1 MKKQGTTWTRVILTL
16 VVLALLVVNAYQPS
30 LAEEI
35 ENLAQDELVQNDESN
50 LENEEDLLLDNE
62 LVESIENE
70 DSLLDSE
77 DSMQASSD
85 EEAQSQ
91 LDDPVQDDGSE
102 GSDVVED
109 SQELSFEE
117 DEAIVEENEEDS
129 PAEDLAES
137 QEENQEESN
146 VPASDSDS
154 ASNDEVAEGSLSD
167 EEDHVPDSND
177 NSRATEE
184 VSSSE
189 LNNEKKADE
198 KAKDN
203 ETNEQKPL
211 LTSMGLNESDKESEN
226 DESGPMMMSS
236 PASPNPLENVT
247 AIYLNGT
254 SGDDEKFGE
263 TKGAAVKTFARA
275 KELATQYANIKTIY
289 VTGTVLISGEIS
301 LEGTNAILK
310 REAEFNGYLLQVSS
324 GTTATLTNITVDGNS
339 EEAKSA
345 NSALINCS
353 GTLNVKEGTVL
364 ENNKIASRTARRL
377 GGAIN
382 CSGGTINMT
391 AGNVQNNSAM
401 WGGGLYLTDNTIFNM
416 SGGTIQHNQAIN
428 GPNVNPYNNSIAN
441 AAAGGG
447 VCLFNGAMMN
457 FSGGLIKGNSSRE
470 VGGGISVG
478 TIEASENG
486 DNRLIMTGGKIEE
499 NSAGAGGGGIFVQA
513 AYVERVSSATILAGY
528 ITRNSMNGVGLT
540 NKHFGGGG
548 IYVNGYKANGF
559 KNGHLFLRN
568 VVVSD
573 NTAQVYG
580 GGYAAC
586 PITDTKIFIT
596 DGGAIYGNSTVWL
609 KGRVAKDI
617 FIYSQTVGYGA
628 HGGNPE
634 YFVTDTMLGGVPYRW
649 KTWND
654 ADAPAGDLEGTLIG
668 EGVALA
674 LHTDQQGDD
683 NTKRLAKVFIT
694 KNTST
699 TAGAGIGSNGNVT
712 IGTDQTIDLK
722 IRKNWVD
729 QNNKWEKRPEKV
741 EIEVWRKIKNG
752 KPVHVSDATMVPD
765 ENGDW
770 SLEITKLAKDDGLG
784 NIYEYS
790 IKEKSVSGYSG
801 VITGDVTNGF
811 VITNSISGTVSVNG
825 AKTWNDANNQDGKR
839 PKSITINLYKKVG
852 EGEATLVESKIVKP
866 DASGDWAWSFA
877 DLPKYEDGF
886 EVIYSIT
893 EDAVAEYK
901 SVINGYNVTNSYT
914 PGKISIDVEKRW
926 NDHNDVAG
934 FRPESVTIHLLADK
948 VDTGKRLVLSED
960 VNWKGAFTDL
970 DEYKDGVA
978 IVYSVEEVGVDKYT
992 TEYSGDKVQ
1001 GFIVTNTHIPSKISI
1016 DVEKRWNDHNDVAGF
1031 RPESVTIRLLADKV
1045 DTGKRLVLSEDVNW
1059 KGAFTDLD
1067 EYKDGVAIVY
1077 SVEEEDVD
1085 KYTTDYSGDQRQGF
1099 VVTNS
1104 HTPGKISIDVEKRW
1118 DDHNNVAGFRPDS
1131 VTIRLLADKV
1141 DTGKRLVLSED
1152 VNWKGAFTDLDE
1164 YKDGVAIV
1172 YSVEEEDVDKYTTE
1186 YSGDQRQGFVVTN
1199 SHTPVLG
1206 EEAVSVSGK
1215 KTWNDANDQDG
1226 MRPKS
1231 ITIRLFANGKE
1242 ADSVKV
1248 TEADGWEWTIADL
1261 AKYDESGKEIAYTIS
1276 EDKVDGYTTTVNG
1289 YDVTNTHVPSKVSVK
1304 VTKFWEDHDNEAGTR
1319 PDSVTI
1325 KLLADGVDTDK
1336 TLILS
1341 DNASWI
1347 GEFTDLNEYKDGKK
1361 ISYTVEEDDIEGY
1374 TPEITGDADEGFVVM
1389 NCPELG
1395 EEYLPKTGESRSIY
1409 WLPGVGFI
1417 VAGGLLLLALRR
1429 KARSEG

>member
-226 DESGPMMMSS
+226 DESDPMMMSS

-254 SGDDEKFGE
+254 SGNDVNLGE
-263 TKGAAVKTFARA
+263 TKENAVKTFARA

-289 VTGTVLISGEIS
+289 VTGTVSISDDIS
-301 LEGTNAILK
+301 LDGTNAVLK
-310 REAEFNGYLLQVSS
+310 RDAGFNGYLLQLAT

-339 EEAKSA
+339 EEAKGAEKS
-345 NSALINCS
+345 LVLCS
-353 GTLNVKEGTVL
+353 GTSSTLNITSGTVL
-364 ENNKIASRTARRL
+364 KNNMIGSATARRE

-382 CSGGTINMT
+382 CSGGTIKMT
-391 AGNVQNNSAM
+391 AGLIQNNSATF
-401 WGGGLYLTDNTIFNM
+401 GGGVQLTENAKFYM
-416 SGGTIQHNQAIN
+416 SGGTIQNNQAIN
-428 GPNVNPYNNSIAN
+428 GPSPWND

-447 VCLFNGAMMN
+447 VCLFKGAT
-457 FSGGLIKGNSSRE
+457 FYLSGGLIQGNSSAE

-478 TIEASENG
+478 AIEASVYISNKFF
-486 DNRLIMTGGKIEE
+486 MTGGTVDGNI
-499 NSAGAGGGGIFVQA
+499 AGATGGGIFVQA
-513 AYVERVSSATILAGY
+513 AYTDVRNLVSEATVTAGN
-528 ITRNSMNGVGLT
+528 ITNNKMLGTGYTNSI
-540 NKHFGGGG
+540 FGGGG
-548 IYVNGYKANGF
+548 IYVNGYKADGY
-559 KNGHLFLRN
+559 KNGHLYLRN
-568 VVVSD
+568 VVISG
-573 NTAQVYG
+573 NEALYEG

-596 DGGAIYGNSTVWL
+596 EGGALYKNRAG
-609 KGRVAKDI
+609 AKNAKEV
-617 FIYSQTVGYGA
+617 FVYCTYAWGA
-628 HGGNPE
+628 HGGSPE
-634 YFVTDTMLGGVPYRW
+634 YLISDTMLGNVLYRW
-649 KTWND
+649 KDRNGNEIPID
-654 ADAPAGDLEGTLIG
+654 KLEGKLTQNG
-668 EGVALA
+668 SYLA
-674 LHTDQQGDD
+674 LYTDEQGSD
-683 NTKRLAKVFIT
+683 NTLDLAKVYIT
-694 KNTST
+694 GNYSATR
-699 TAGAGIGSNGNVT
+699 GGGIGSNGNVM
-712 IGTDQTIDLK
+712 IGTNETIDLNISK
-722 IRKNWVD
+722 VWED
-729 QNNKWEKRPEKV
+729 ENNKEGKRPKEV
-741 EIEVWRKIKNG
+741 EVEVWRKING
-752 KPVHVSDATMVPD
+752 GKSFRVAVETIKPD
-765 ENGDW
+765 ENGNW
-770 SLEITKLAKDDGLG
+770 TLKITKLAKDDGLG
-784 NIYEYS
+784 NLYEYS
-790 IKEKSVSGYSG
+790 IKEKDVLGYSG
-801 VITGDVTNGF
+801 KISGDAAHGF
-811 VITNSISGTVSVNG
+811 VITNSLIETIDVEGE
-825 AKTWNDANNQDGKR
+825 KTWVDNNDQDGKR
-839 PKSITINLYKKVG
+839 PESITIHLLADDKEVDSIVVTKADG
-852 EGEATLVESKIVKP
+852 WKWAFTDLVKYNDYDNEVVYTIAES
-866 DASGDWAWSFA
+866 
-877 DLPKYEDGF
+877 
-886 EVIYSIT
+886 EVT
-893 EDAVAEYK
+893 GYK
-901 SVINGYNVTNSYT
+901 SEINGYNVTNSYT
-914 PGKISIDVEKRW
+914 PSKISIDVEKRW
-926 NDHNDVAG
+926 DDHNDVAG
-934 FRPESVTIHLLADK
+934 FRPDSVTIRLLADK
-948 VDTGKRLVLSED
+948 VDIGKRLVLSED
-960 VNWKGAFTDL
+960 VKWKGAFTDL

-1085 KYTTDYSGDQRQGF
+1085 KYTT
-1099 VVTNS
+1099 
-1104 HTPGKISIDVEKRW
+1104 
-1118 DDHNNVAGFRPDS
+1118 
-1131 VTIRLLADKV
+1131 
-1141 DTGKRLVLSED
+1141 
-1152 VNWKGAFTDLDE
+1152 
-1164 YKDGVAIV
+1164 
-1172 YSVEEEDVDKYTTE
+1172 E

-1206 EEAVSVSGK
+1206 EEAVTVSGK
-1215 KTWNDANDQDG
+1215 KIWDDANDQDG

-1242 ADSVKV
+1242 VDSVKV
-1248 TEADGWEWTIADL
+1248 TEADGWGWTFADL
-1261 AKYDESGKEIAYTIS
+1261 AKCDESGKEIVYTIS
-1276 EDKVDGYTTTVNG
+1276 EDKVDGYTTAVNG
-1289 YDVTNTHVPSKVSVK
+1289 HDVTNTHVPSKVSVK

-1336 TLILS
+1336 TLVLS
-1341 DNASWI
+1341 ENASWI

-1409 WLPGVGFI
+1409 WLPGAGFI
-1417 VAGGLLLLALRR
+1417 VAGGLLLLILWR